1 MKESFEEL
9 YRILQLDR
17 KVSPWSKNRTIN
29 ERITELN
36 KEIVEVNQA
45 IEKKDLQNLHEE
57 LGDTL
62 WSVLSVIIIAEERYD
77 AKTKDIIDNV
87 ITKIKYRKPW
97 IFNGEKMT
105 EEDEATQWIV
115 AKKQEKEK

>member
-1 MKESFEEL
+1 
-9 YRILQLDR
+9 
-17 KVSPWSKNRTIN
+17 
-29 ERITELN
+29 
-36 KEIVEVNQA
+36 NQA